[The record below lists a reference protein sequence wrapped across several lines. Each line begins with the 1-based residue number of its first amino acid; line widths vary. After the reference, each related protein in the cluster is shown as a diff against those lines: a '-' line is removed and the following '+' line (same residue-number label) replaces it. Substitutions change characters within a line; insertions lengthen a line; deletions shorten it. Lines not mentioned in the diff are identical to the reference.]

1 MFIHVSAE
9 FVALESQFKKFVL
22 NSDATIFAEVLETE
36 ASVELNEEAI
46 TALAEVETF
55 VAVPFVSFV
64 VSLVVPPTF
73 ESEFFSVPPVADAEA
88 KDDND
93 VVTVV
98 VAVIAEQGMEEE
110 DEDEGHM
117 LFDVVFGAVET
128 SADITLFITE
138 GIR

>member
-55 VAVPFVSFV
+55 VAVPLVSFV
-64 VSLVVPPTF
+64 VSLVAPPTF

-93 VVTVV
+93 AVTVV

-110 DEDEGHM
+110 DEGHV

>member
-98 VAVIAEQGMEEE
+98 VAVIAEQGMEV
-110 DEDEGHM
+110 EDEGHM